1 VAQTASLHGQMIPSG
16 NYTLQA
22 SAPDLALPQPVKIML
37 KAGIQLLNLQLNV
50 ATTAQQVT
58 VQDNPGPSVTA
69 NPSNNASALVI
80 QGEDLQALSD
90 DPEDL
95 QTDLQALAGPSAGPP
110 RSRSVPACG

>member
-1 VAQTASLHGQMIPSG
+1 
-16 NYTLQA
+16 
-22 SAPDLALPQPVKIML
+22 ML
-37 KAGIQLLNLQLNV
+37 KAGIQLLNLRLNV

-69 NPSNNASALVI
+69 NPANNGSALVI

-95 QTDLQALAGPSAGPP
+95 QTDLQALAGLLPDPRGQGPY
-110 RSRSVPACG
+110 RRAARLGTIHAT

>member
-1 VAQTASLHGQMIPSG
+1 
-16 NYTLQA
+16 
-22 SAPDLALPQPVKIML
+22 ML

-69 NPSNNASALVI
+69 DPSNNASALVI

-95 QTDLQALAGPSAGPP
+95 QTDLQALAGPSAGPEVKVRTGVRLGSGLSTP
-110 RSRSVPACG
+110 LDGTYNVAC

>member
-1 VAQTASLHGQMIPSG
+1 MIPSG

-37 KAGIQLLNLQLNV
+37 TAGIQLLNLQLNV

-58 VQDNPGPSVTA
+58 VQDNPRHSVTA
-69 NPSNNASALVI
+69 DPSNNASALVI

-95 QTDLQALAGPSAGPP
+95 QTDLQAPAGPSAGPP